1 MPVPR
6 QPFQWRSCALTLD
19 APTAGWNVG
28 RTAIRCVLSVVTPN
42 ATERNARGIAPRRST
57 IRVASDPPRIVSDA
71 LAPRPAVGEWP
82 PGPVGQSGSRPME
95 VRHIPGEKALSARS
109 QGPGWTRKGEKIGL
123 SRLTAA
129 RKVRTRILEGIFRGT
144 T

>member
-57 IRVASDPPRIVSDA
+57 IY
-71 LAPRPAVGEWP
+71 EWP
-82 PGPVGQSGSRPME
+82 ATPEDCIRRARPPAGSGRMDTRSGRSEWESADGSAPHPRREGTLRPFPGG
-95 VRHIPGEKALSARS
+95 
-109 QGPGWTRKGEKIGL
+109 TRKGEKIGL
-123 SRLTAA
+123 SRLAAA
-129 RKVRTRILEGIFRGT
+129 RKVRTRILDGIFRGAT
-144 T
+144 